1 MTLPEENPTDD
12 ELADLMSENEGDEET
27 NDTDAGVEVGIPP
40 SVEGDDPEVS
50 SEEEKFTMD
59 DFDSALAPTSS
70 VSEEPEDISSEVKET
85 APVVEENVPDSIQ
98 KDGSPSMPNSDSS
111 KVSHVNGDGDVTE
124 FRKSLANLSR
134 QLEIDKLALLH
145 EAVSDSGENVP
156 SLDQIAD
163 DIQGRK
169 SLFPEGDCDQYSKR
183 PAARLDGWISGLSFG
198 NNRRAKKFSK

>member
-12 ELADLMSENEGDEET
+12 ELADLMSENEGVEET
-27 NDTDAGVEVGIPP
+27 NDCEAGVEVGIPP
-40 SVEGDDPEVS
+40 SVEGDDSEIS
-50 SEEEKFTMD
+50 AEEEKFSMD
-59 DFDSALAPTSS
+59 DFDSELTPASS
-70 VSEEPEDISSEVKET
+70 VLEEAEDVPSDLKET
-85 APVVEENVPDSIQ
+85 PPVVEESVPHSIQ
-98 KDGSPSMPNSDSS
+98 DDESPSIPNSDSS

-134 QLEIDKLALLH
+134 QVEIDKLALLH
-145 EAVSDSGENVP
+145 EAVADSGEKLP

-198 NNRRAKKFSK
+198 NNRRSKKFSK

>member
-12 ELADLMSENEGDEET
+12 ELADLMSENAGVEQT
-27 NDTDAGVEVGIPP
+27 NDCEAGVEVGIPP
-40 SVEGDDPEVS
+40 SVEGDD
-50 SEEEKFTMD
+50 SEISAKEEKFSMD
-59 DFDSALAPTSS
+59 DFDSELTPASS
-70 VSEEPEDISSEVKET
+70 VLEEAEDVPSDFKET
-85 APVVEENVPDSIQ
+85 PPVVEESVPHSIQ
-98 KDGSPSMPNSDSS
+98 DDESPSMPNSDSS
-111 KVSHVNGDGDVTE
+111 KVSHLNGDGDVTE

-134 QLEIDKLALLH
+134 QVEIDKLALLH
-145 EAVSDSGENVP
+145 EAVSDSGEKLP

-198 NNRRAKKFSK
+198 INRRAKKFSK

>member
-12 ELADLMSENEGDEET
+12 ELADLMSENEGVDET
-27 NDTDAGVEVGIPP
+27 NDSDAGVEAGIPP
-40 SVEGDDPEVS
+40 SVEGDDSDVS
-50 SEEEKFTMD
+50 TEEEKFSMD
-59 DFDSALAPTSS
+59 DFDSELAPTSS
-70 VSEEPEDISSEVKET
+70 VLEDAEDVSSDIKET
-85 APVVEENVPDSIQ
+85 APVVKESAPDSIQ
-98 KDGSPSMPNSDSS
+98 EDESPSMSNSDSS
-111 KVSHVNGDGDVTE
+111 KVSHVNGEGDVTE

-145 EAVSDSGENVP
+145 EAVSDSGEKLP

-183 PAARLDGWISGLSFG
+183 PGARLDGWISGLSFG
-198 NNRRAKKFSK
+198 NNRRSKKFSK

>member
-12 ELADLMSENEGDEET
+12 ELADLMSENEGDNET
-27 NDTDAGVEVGIPP
+27 NNTDAGVEVGIPP
-40 SVEGDDPEVS
+40 SIGGDD
-50 SEEEKFTMD
+50 SELSADEEKFSMD
-59 DFDSALAPTSS
+59 DFDSELAPTSS
-70 VSEEPEDISSEVKET
+70 VSEEPENAPHEVKET
-85 APVVEENVPDSIQ
+85 APVAEESAPDSIQ
-98 KDGSPSMPNSDSS
+98 EDESPSMPNSDSS
-111 KVSHVNGDGDVTE
+111 KESHVNGDGDVTE

-145 EAVSDSGENVP
+145 EAVSDSGEKVP